1 MLLKSLHLSHIYSKR
16 KRSINRALYNLRRN
30 RCSITLITDNNN
42 TICLIRYRCSIT
54 LMTDN
59 NTICL
64 IRYRCSITLMTDNN
78 TVCLIRCRCSITL
91 TTHNNTVCLIR
102 YSVPARTVNDAHD
115 EGNQLS
121 TTLQKEQNGSG
132 KTDYR

>member
-54 LMTDN
+54 LT
-59 NTICL
+59 TH
-64 IRYRCSITLMTDNN
+64 NN
-78 TVCLIRCRCSITL
+78 TVCLIRYRCSITL